1 MDSFLTPR
9 VLALLGTVSIVMSVL
24 GALVTAWVVVRIP
37 PNYFADRE
45 RHRAPTRHPALR
57 VLLLIGK
64 NLLGSCALVLGA
76 VMAVPGVPGPGLV
89 VILLALMLLD
99 FPGKYAAE
107 RWLVTRKPV
116 REAIDTLR
124 ERAGREPLRLPVAQ
138 P

>member
-1 MDSFLTPR
+1 MDALLTPR
-9 VLALLGTVSIVMSVL
+9 VLALLGTVSMVLSVL
-24 GALVTAWVVVRIP
+24 GAVATAWVVVRIP
-37 PNYFADRE
+37 ADYFADRQ
-45 RHRAPTRHPALR
+45 RHPAPTRHPVLR

-64 NLLGSCALVLGA
+64 NLLDALALVLGA

-116 REAIDTLR
+116 REAIDALR
-124 ERAGREPLRLPVAQ
+124 ERAGREPLQLPVQ
-138 P
+138 QR

>member
-1 MDSFLTPR
+1 MELFSPK
-9 VLALLGTVSIVMSVL
+9 VLALLGTASVVVSII

-37 PNYFADRE
+37 ADYFAHRE
-45 RHRAPTRHPALR
+45 RHPPPTRHPVVR
-57 VLLLIGK
+57 VLLVLGK
-64 NLLGSCALVLGA
+64 NLLGFVALLLGI

-107 RWLVTRKPV
+107 RWVVSRKPV
-116 REAIDTLR
+116 REAIDSLR
-124 ERAGREPLRLPVAQ
+124 ARAGRQPLVVPTQA